1 MIYIANKELIGTLI
15 NKLRKEAHIKQTY
28 LAERIG
34 VKKTAVCQW
43 EKGVTIPD
51 IDKMMQLAVYFGV
64 SVEEL
69 LEGKLKT
76 ESFEEFGKRN
86 TKKNVDEYL
95 EEMSKNF
102 YELVPGW
109 VDGALDAGDKKRFDE
124 LKERFEMLQ
133 SEEKDD
139 KEQLES
145 IKEELK
151 KIKGKYG
158 DDSSEFEYAMK
169 RAFWNQNL
177 CDPLFFLGDDATLEE
192 KKNRLNIMGDYY
204 KDHAFTLYI
213 LLCSATESRDC
224 KDVINMFIEEGA
236 FPLFYRKP
244 VARETIKDLKGEVTI
259 DEDKTK
265 AASIVKKGESL
276 SDTLDYHKYLLLRDE
291 TILEELEEL
300 VS

>member
-1 MIYIANKELIGTLI
+1 MICIANKELIGTLI

-76 ESFEEFGKRN
+76 ESFGEFEKRN

-95 EEMSKNF
+95 EEMVKNF

-109 VDGALDAGDKKRFDE
+109 VDGTLDASDKKKFNE
-124 LKERFEMLQ
+124 LKERL
-133 SEEKDD
+133 
-139 KEQLES
+139 
-145 IKEELK
+145 
-151 KIKGKYG
+151 
-158 DDSSEFEYAMK
+158 
-169 RAFWNQNL
+169 
-177 CDPLFFLGDDATLEE
+177 
-192 KKNRLNIMGDYY
+192 
-204 KDHAFTLYI
+204 
-213 LLCSATESRDC
+213 
-224 KDVINMFIEEGA
+224 NMFIEECA
-236 FPLFYRKP
+236 CPLFYRKP
-244 VARETIKDLKGEVTI
+244 VVRETINDLKGDI
-259 DEDKTK
+259 
-265 AASIVKKGESL
+265 AIIAQRSGSSL
-276 SDTLDYHKYLLLRDE
+276 YALDYEKYLLLRDK
-291 TILEELEEL
+291 TKLDELEEL